1 MLAEWKF
8 SQKFKISRKTI
19 GRVAAGLCIRN
30 FNIKEWEQ
38 PVFFYLFSL
47 AVVVAVQT
55 FSNIE
60 TAGGGGA
67 VLILTSPQKY
77 SVPLVTVVWLQC
89 SAVTEWVQCGYNAV

>member
-1 MLAEWKF
+1 M
-8 SQKFKISRKTI
+8 
-19 GRVAAGLCIRN
+19 GAAS
-30 FNIKEWEQ
+30 F
-38 PVFFYLFSL
+38 FFYLFSL